1 VVRARALKLL
11 ARREHSATELAHK
24 LRARD
29 CGPEVVSQV
38 LGELQAEGLQS
49 DARFAELHARQRAD
63 KGYGPLRIAQ
73 ELGQRGVD
81 AELAAELLARFADQ
95 WPERLAAVHGRK
107 FGAAVP
113 RDMHERG
120 RRARFLQQRG
130 FSAEQIRALFRRLE
144 RGTED

>member
-1 VVRARALKLL
+1 MVRARALKLL

-29 CGPEVVSQV
+29 CGPEVVWQV

-49 DARFAELHARQRAD
+49 DARFAELYTQQRAD

-81 AELAAELLARFADQ
+81 TELAGELLAQFADE
-95 WPERLAAVHGRK
+95 WPERLAAVHRRK
-107 FGAAVP
+107 FGASVP

-130 FSAEQIRALFRRLE
+130 FSSEQVRALFRMLE
-144 RGTED
+144 RGTK